1 MAHKVRWGIIGAGK
15 IARKFAEGLRFAK
28 SAELVA
34 IGSRSRQRAEQ
45 FATEFAVPHAHV
57 GYENLASDD
66 EVDAVYIATPHPMHK
81 PNSILCLQAHKAVLC
96 EKPFTVN
103 APEAEQVIAEARR
116 QQVFIMEAMWTRFVP
131 PIAKLRQLLAQG
143 AVGDVRMVM
152 ADFGYR
158 AEWDPQ
164 GRALSPALAGGGLL
178 DVGVYG
184 ISLASMVLGPPQRV
198 TGLAHIADTGVDE
211 QAAVVLGYDGGALA
225 VLVCA
230 VRTDTPGE
238 ATVIGTEG
246 RIQLGRGWWHG
257 STMTLVRG
265 KEREIFEIPTDGNGF
280 NYEADEVAQCLADG
294 KTQSDVLPLDE
305 TLAIMRTMDE
315 IRAQWGLKYPME

>member
-34 IGSRSRQRAEQ
+34 IGSRSKERAEQ
-45 FATEFAVPHAHV
+45 FAAEFGVGRAHG
-57 GYENLASDD
+57 GYENLASDG

-81 PNSILCLQAHKAVLC
+81 SNSILCLEAHKAVLC

-116 QQVFIMEAMWTRFVP
+116 QQVFIMEAMWTRFIPV
-131 PIAKLRQLLAQG
+131 IAKLRELLGQG
-143 AVGDVRMVM
+143 AVGEVRMVM
-152 ADFGYR
+152 ADFGFR
-158 AEWDPQ
+158 AEWDPR
-164 GRALSPALAGGGLL
+164 GRALNPALAGGALL

-184 ISLASMVLGPPQRV
+184 ISLASMVLGAAQRV
-198 TGLAHIADTGVDE
+198 TGLAHIGDSGVDE

-225 VLVCA
+225 VLVCG

-238 ATVIGTEG
+238 ASVIGTEG

-257 STMTLVRG
+257 SAMTLVRG
-265 KEREIFEIPTDGNGF
+265 KEREIFEIPTEGNGF
-280 NYEADEVAQCLADG
+280 NYEADEVARCLADG
-294 KTQSDVLPLDE
+294 KTESDVIPLDE